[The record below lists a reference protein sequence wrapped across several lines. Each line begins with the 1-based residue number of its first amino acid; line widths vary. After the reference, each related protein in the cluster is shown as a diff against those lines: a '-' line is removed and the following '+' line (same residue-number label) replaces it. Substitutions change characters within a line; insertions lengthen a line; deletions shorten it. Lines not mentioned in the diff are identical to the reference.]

1 LSTDLAK
8 MKTSALLLATACFC
22 LCAGALAQ
30 DSPLRVATKEQ
41 YAQCLDTA
49 DAIEQR
55 SAALSKHNEARQ
67 ALALKFQAADDDL
80 NAQVKRHAPRTKE
93 EIASY
98 NRAVETRN
106 RSAKEFNEASRSLD
120 REQEAL
126 NASVV
131 AHNRLCGSL
140 LISSEVKEAV
150 EQERRARRAKP

>member
-1 LSTDLAK
+1 
-8 MKTSALLLATACFC
+8 MKTAALLLTSACVS
-22 LCAGALAQ
+22 LSGVALAQ

-41 YAQCLDTA
+41 YAHCLETA

-55 SAALSKHNEARQ
+55 SAALAKHQDARQ

-80 NAQVKRHAPRTKE
+80 GAQVKRQAPKTKG

-120 REQEAL
+120 REQDAL
-126 NASVV
+126 NATIV
-131 AHNRLCGSL
+131 AHNQLCGSL
-140 LISSEVKEAV
+140 LISSDVKQEV